1 MSWWVMFQPAAKKS
15 AIARAGPRHAGIHK
29 ERVWVGQRAQDEK
42 IPPARAPESLRY
54 FPPSGRITESMT

>member
-1 MSWWVMFQPAAKKS
+1 MSLWVMFQPAAKKS
-15 AIARAGPRHAGIHK
+15 AIVFPGPRHAGIRK
-29 ERVWVGQRAQDEK
+29 ERVGVGQRAQDET